1 MIQQNTIDID
11 INKELR
17 LGVGFHQSGKLL
29 DAELCYKKI
38 LSKVPKHFDSLH
50 LLGVVESQKGNN
62 HKALKFINQALQIN
76 PNNYIA
82 YNNLA
87 LVYKNLEMF
96 KEALDNCEKAI
107 TLKVDYPD
115 ALSNKGKILIKI
127 KKYEEAKSIFLKL
140 NNLHAFN
147 SDYYFNLAII
157 NIEQGDEQEAIKNL
171 NQTIKIK
178 PNFPEPCFNLANIY
192 LKNNQINIAKEY
204 YNKCISMGYE
214 NDKIYNNLGHICE
227 IQNDFQTADKYYKKA
242 IKFNEENHT
251 PRHNLINLQ
260 LKISDWS
267 TIDKYIKLYKDK
279 NSFHKYGL
287 PINLHAIIDNPNLQK
302 YCNENFLSYAPKC
315 KIYKSNN
322 IINPKIKIGYF
333 SADFSDNNPVS
344 YLIRDLIKFHDRK
357 KFEVYGFSL
366 KDTPKKDTT
375 RKYYEEQFD
384 KFFELEV
391 YNDKEIKNLCSTLNL
406 DLAIDLNGYTQNSRP
421 TIFSQRLAP
430 IQVNFLGYPGTLG
443 SKNYHYIIADR
454 IVIPEKL
461 KKYYSEKIVYLPE
474 TYFVNPSNR
483 PSSKRSFT
491 KDEFS
496 IPPSS
501 FVYCCFNQNYK
512 ILPNVFDVWMNILK
526 AVDGSVLLL
535 AHTNQMA
542 VTNLKKEASKR
553 KIDPNRII
561 FASYMKNIADHLKR
575 YEVTDLFLDTLPY
588 NAHTTASDAIW
599 AGVPLITCIGN
610 SFASRV
616 SASILASVCLEDL
629 ITYSLKEYED
639 KAIEIGKDSKLIYDL
654 KNKITNNRKNLAL
667 FNSKN
672 YTKNLELAF
681 EKMTQNFQNGCKFS
695 DIII

>member
-17 LGVGFHQSGKLL
+17 LGVSLHQSGKLL
-29 DAELCYKKI
+29 DAELSYKKI
-38 LSKVPKHFDSLH
+38 LSKEPKHFDSLH
-50 LLGVVESQKGNN
+50 LLGVLESQKGNN
-62 HKALKFINQALQIN
+62 DKALKLINQALQIN
-76 PNNYIA
+76 PKNYIA
-82 YNNLA
+82 YNNMA

-96 KEALDNCEKAI
+96 SEALDNCEKAI
-107 TLKVDYPD
+107 ALKEDYAD

-127 KKYEEAKSIFLKL
+127 KQYEEAKSIFLNL
-140 NNLHAFN
+140 NNLYALN
-147 SDYYFNLAII
+147 SEYYFNLAII
-157 NIEQGDEQEAIKNL
+157 NIEQGDVQEAIKNL
-171 NQTIKIK
+171 NETIKIK
-178 PNFPEPCFNLANIY
+178 PNFPEAYFNLANIY
-192 LKNNQINIAKEY
+192 LKKNQFNIAKEN
-204 YNKCISMGYE
+204 YNKCILMGYE
-214 NDKIYNNLGHICE
+214 NDKIFNNLGHICDT
-227 IQNDFQTADKYYKKA
+227 QNDFQIAEKYYKKA
-242 IKFNEENHT
+242 INFNKKNT
-251 PRHNLINLQ
+251 IPRHNLINLQ
-260 LKISDWS
+260 LKTSDWS
-267 TIDKYIKLYKDK
+267 NIDNYIKLFKDQ

-287 PINLHAIIDNPNLQK
+287 PINLHAILDDPNLQK
-302 YCNENFLSYAPKC
+302 YCNENFLSYEPKC
-315 KIYKSNN
+315 KIYKSSN

-344 YLIRDLIKFHDRK
+344 YLIKDLIKYHDRR
-357 KFEVYGFSL
+357 KFEIYGFSL
-366 KDTPKKDTT
+366 KGAPKKDTT
-375 RKYYEEQFD
+375 IKYYEEQFD
-384 KFFELEV
+384 KFFNLEV
-391 YNDKEIKNLCSTLNL
+391 LDDKEIKNLCSTLNL

-421 TIFSQRLAP
+421 TIFSHRLAP

-474 TYFVNPSNR
+474 TYFVNPSDR
-483 PSSKRSFT
+483 PASKRSFT

-496 IPPSS
+496 IPQSS

-526 AVDGSVLLL
+526 AVDSSVLLL

-561 FASYMKNIADHLKR
+561 FASYLKNIADHLTR
-575 YEVTDLFLDTLPY
+575 YEITDLFLDTLPY

-616 SASILASVCLEDL
+616 SSSILASVGLDDL
-629 ITYSLKEYED
+629 ITYSLREYEE
-639 KAIEIGKDSKLIYDL
+639 KAIEIGKNSKLIYDL
-654 KNKITNNRKNLAL
+654 KNKITNNRGNLAL
-667 FNSKN
+667 FNCKN
-672 YTKNLELAF
+672 YTKNLEFAF
-681 EKMTQNFQNGCKFS
+681 EKMIENFQNDCKFS
-695 DIII
+695 DIVI